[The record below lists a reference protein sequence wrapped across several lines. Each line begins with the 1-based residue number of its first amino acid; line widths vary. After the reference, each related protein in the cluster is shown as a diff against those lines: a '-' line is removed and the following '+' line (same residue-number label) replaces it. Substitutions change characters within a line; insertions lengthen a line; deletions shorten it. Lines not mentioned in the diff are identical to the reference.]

1 MTPGPE
7 PRLPSRPL
15 RGRVLIAEAALQA
28 CEELLPTYRGIDGD
42 HEGIAYLCG
51 REVGDVQLLTTAV
64 APQCEHGRRHV
75 MCDERQIDEVV
86 TAAHAYGLGV
96 LAQVHTHPG
105 PLSEHSEGDDEL
117 VLMPFEAMLSFVVP
131 HYARHR
137 MRPLENLG
145 VHQFQDGRWVRVD
158 RSSIGDGITVIPGSV
173 DLR

>member
-1 MTPGPE
+1 MRREWE

-15 RGRVLIAEAALQA
+15 RGRIVIAEAALRA

-51 REVGDVQLLTTAV
+51 RELGDVQLLTTAV
-64 APQCEHGRRHV
+64 APRCDHGPRHV

-86 TAAHAYGLGV
+86 TAAHAHGLGV
-96 LAQVHTHPG
+96 LAQVHSHPG
-105 PLSEHSEGDDEL
+105 PFSEHSEGDDEL
-117 VLMPFEAMLSFVVP
+117 VLMPFEGMLSIVVP

-145 VHQFQDGRWVRVD
+145 VHQYQDGRWVRVD
-158 RSSIGDGITVIPGSV
+158 PANIAAAITVIPESV